1 MHKVTEINH
10 LIDSLG
16 QQITKDIFTAVKR
29 ATSHLKQNAVTA
41 GEGAPALGGTIM
53 SEELKV
59 IVASKADQQ
68 ALLDL
73 QATKANKIDTQLAM
87 RWVEVINRQ
96 IKQITVLITE
106 MVRFEVVKHE

>member
-1 MHKVTEINH
+1 

-41 GEGAPALGGTIM
+41 GDGSPVMGGSIM

-59 IVASKADQQ
+59 IVASKADQ
-68 ALLDL
+68 
-73 QATKANKIDTQLAM
+73 
-87 RWVEVINRQ
+87 
-96 IKQITVLITE
+96 
-106 MVRFEVVKHE
+106 